1 MAEVITP
8 SRRLRAALQLV
19 RPANVVTA
27 WADIGAGFAASGV
40 VIGVSGLADASA
52 AAELAWLLVATT
64 GLYGGGV
71 VLNDVFDAELDA
83 RERPERPIPSGRVP
97 RTQAAAL
104 GAALLLLG
112 VAAAAQVG
120 VLSAILAAAIA
131 ALAVCYDAV
140 GKHASWLGPLNMGAC
155 RGGNLLLGM
164 SAAPAALGV
173 LWPLALI
180 PVAYIAAIT
189 AVSRGEV
196 HGGARR
202 TGWLAVGLIALVAGS
217 LLLLGLAESYEVP
230 GALPFLVLFGG
241 AVGLPFVRAARDPRP
256 ERIRRA
262 VKVGVLALI
271 LLNATLAAG
280 FAGWGFGL
288 GVLALLPLSLA
299 LGHVFAVT

>member
-40 VIGVSGLADASA
+40 VIGVSALADASA
-52 AAELAWLLVATT
+52 PAELAWLLVATT

-104 GAALLLLG
+104 GAAPLLLG